1 MTQILVPGSNSR
13 GTGGQ
18 DGKGSA
24 CYIWTRPDAIR
35 SQDRGLSNLNLLQNQ
50 WPRLSVK
57 IHPETDEYV
66 RDGHFGEFGRFEY
79 VRVDL

>member
-1 MTQILVPGSNSR
+1 MPGSNSR
-13 GTGGQ
+13 GTGWKRIGLLYL
-18 DGKGSA
+18 G
-24 CYIWTRPDAIR
+24 RPDAIR

-57 IHPETDEYV
+57 IDPETDKYAQG
-66 RDGHFGEFGRFEY
+66 GHFEELGRFEY